1 VADETATTV
10 KMPEPY
16 AVPWPVIF
24 SVSMGSLRRRMA
36 RAFVAMIGVILAIS
50 FLAYMLVNS
59 AMIQSLIAAS
69 IHNDELRSSL
79 QKAGID
85 PIGGGGTNSRMII
98 LISLSLLTCLVGIVN
113 AMLMAVTERVREIGT
128 LKCLGALNS
137 FIVKTFFIESILQ
150 GVAATILGIVLGIA
164 FGLISATVSFG
175 GYAWSECPWL
185 SVCGSALFAF
195 AVGSIISV
203 VASIAPAWW
212 AAQKQPV
219 EALRVEE

>member
-1 VADETATTV
+1 
-10 KMPEPY
+10 MPVPY
-16 AVPWPVIF
+16 SVPWPVIF
-24 SVSMGSLRRRMA
+24 SVSMGSLRRRLA

-50 FLAYMLVNS
+50 FLAYMLVNN
-59 AMIQSLIAAS
+59 AMIQSLIIAS
-69 IHNDELRSSL
+69 AHNDELASL
-79 QKAGID
+79 LEKASINR
-85 PIGGGGTNSRMII
+85 IGGGGANSRTVI

-113 AMLMAVTERVREIGT
+113 AMLMSVTERVREIGT

-150 GVAATILGIVLGIA
+150 GVAATVVGIILGIA
-164 FGLISATVSFG
+164 FGLISATISFR

-185 SVCGSALFAF
+185 QVLTAAVFAF
-195 AVGSIISV
+195 FVGSFISV
-203 VASIAPAWW
+203 IASIAPAWW